1 MRLAITYPE
10 PGGWYY
16 ELCSR
21 ADTPAEKDA
30 CVYPAVGCVHQG
42 YNVKAVRVGA
52 DGVAVTLTKGQARAE
67 TIATAAEFLAQELAR
82 RAPAWEADRAREERK
97 RNAAA

>member
-16 ELCSR
+16 EWCSR

-30 CVYPAVGCVHQG
+30 CIYPDVGCVHQG

-52 DGVAVTLTKGQARAE
+52 DGVAVTLTEDQARAE
-67 TIATAAEFLAQELAR
+67 ALALAAPFLERELAR
-82 RAPAWEADRAREERK
+82 RAPIWEADRAREERK
-97 RNAAA
+97 RSAAA